1 MPLQLIIDIG
11 LFLIYCGLFVLLIA
25 WTWKFW
31 MLYVNTT
38 WQKSLTW
45 TTVEI
50 KLPREINKSPEAAE
64 LFLRSLIE
72 GGGLGTWLKENWEGR
87 VPNYASL
94 EIASLEGVIHFYIR
108 LEKKYK
114 PRVEAAIYSQYP
126 NVEIIELAEDYMEQV
141 PIVVKRNVDNGV
153 GFWSCEWNL
162 AKESKGVEI
171 GNKDK
176 KIIEKV
182 KYSGDMYPI
191 KTYKDWGLDKDPKEI
206 YKHDPLTYI
215 LEQMGSIGKGEYFIY
230 QILLRDAGKWN
241 DIYKIEKLK
250 DEKDE
255 DYKGKYE
262 EVNKKGVVKNKFTL
276 SDLRDKEVEKF
287 KIKWVL
293 KKKDSSIGD
302 DDFGDPKKRTIT
314 KTVEEKDKDGKIIKK
329 EVKEEIPA
337 VYTKDILES
346 KAILPQEREEDSKK
360 SLELIQRK
368 MSKPQVFAVVRT
380 VYVATS
386 GKELGSRIPMVM
398 GFMKP
403 FNEDGFNTFKPN
415 GGIPDAGDYPW
426 QNTMKRL
433 VPWMKE
439 NIYGDLQGRDGFY
452 SFNKGMSKE
461 WKKRFDIIFFNKSN
475 LSKKIV
481 STFWGI
487 LFHPFDSTI
496 SLDGFTLNTEELA
509 TLYHFPGEVAAT
521 PSLPRIDSVK
531 GSSPSNLP
539 IER

>member
-11 LFLIYCGLFVLLIA
+11 LFLIYCAGFVWLIA
-25 WTWKFW
+25 ATWKFW

-38 WQKSLTW
+38 WIKSLKW
-45 TTVEI
+45 TTIEI
-50 KLPREINKSPEAAE
+50 KLPREINKSPEATE
-64 LFLRSLIE
+64 IFLRSLIE
-72 GGGLGTWLKENWEGR
+72 GGGLGNWVKENWEGR
-87 VPNYASL
+87 IPNYASL

-108 LEKKYK
+108 LEKKLK

-126 NVEIIELAEDYMEQV
+126 NVEIVELAEDYMDQLPKV
-141 PIVVKRNVDNGV
+141 TRHKDSAAT
-153 GFWSCEWNL
+153 WASEWVL
-162 AKESKGVEI
+162 SKESKGVEI

-176 KIIEKV
+176 KIIDKV

-215 LEQMGSIGKGEYFIY
+215 LEQMGSMGKGEYFIY

-241 DIYKIEKLK
+241 DIYKISKNK
-250 DEKDE
+250 DDKDD
-255 DYKGKYE
+255 DYKGSYE
-262 EVNKKGVVKNKFTL
+262 EVDKKGNKKSKFTL
-276 SDLRDKEVEKF
+276 SELKDKEIDKF

-302 DDFGDPKKRTIT
+302 DDYGDPKKRTIT

-329 EVKEEIPA
+329 ETKEEVPA

-346 KAILPQEREEDSKK
+346 KAILPQEREEDAKRN
-360 SLELIQRK
+360 LELIQRK
-368 MSKPQVFAVVRT
+368 MSKPQVFAIFRT
-380 VYVATS
+380 AYIS
-386 GKELGSRIPMVM
+386 NSYSEYGSRIPMVM
-398 GFMKP
+398 GITKP
-403 FNEDGFNTFKPN
+403 FNEDGFNTFRPSN
-415 GGIPDAGDYPW
+415 LTDPTDYPW
-426 QNTMKRL
+426 QNKMKKL
-433 VPWMKE
+433 VPWIRE
-439 NIYGDLQGRDGFY
+439 NMHGDLTGRDGFF
-452 SFNKGMSKE
+452 SFNKGIKKE
-461 WKKRFDIIFFNKSN
+461 KDMFDIFFFDKSN

-481 STFWGI
+481 STLWKIIFY
-487 LFHPFDSTI
+487 PFSPTI
-496 SLDGFTLNTEELA
+496 GLDGFTLNIEELA